1 MTKDEYLR
9 EKEVNALESIASS
22 LKKLV
27 EISLDNAVTA
37 VKKEE

>member
-27 EISLDNAVTA
+27 EINLDKAVTA

>member
-1 MTKDEYLR
+1 MTKDEYMR

-27 EISLDNAVTA
+27 EICLDNAVENR
-37 VKKEE
+37 KEE